1 MNTEVSHRAGFF
13 RTVRGLAAAFS
24 EGQVSCCTNTPLT
37 DRPESQARTL
47 AGRWLTVAR
56 ALDSPL
62 ISSSYL
68 QRLDSENLSLLIRLS

>member
-24 EGQVSCCTNTPLT
+24 EGQVSCCTNTPLI
-37 DRPESQARTL
+37 DRPEIQARTL

-56 ALDSPL
+56 ALDSLL

-68 QRLDSENLSLLIRLS
+68 KGWIQRGKKPTS